1 MVEDSRCEEPRPSQ
15 RWAQVAAIIVSFA
28 PAVWG
33 ATWSVYT
40 YTNTAAKQEASV
52 ARARLIEAQQPF
64 LQRQLEV
71 FFETV
76 ELAGRLVAD
85 VPCTPKYE
93 GDVQRFSAL
102 FWSTMTMVESSSI
115 RDAMVD
121 LKVALD
127 NYLDGGKICQK
138 VGNKRGESERAD
150 DTFDL
155 QRAVWNL
162 ARAIRGSIEH
172 SWSGGPG
179 APPIVTPSPR
189 D

>member
-1 MVEDSRCEEPRPSQ
+1 MAKLGFWAPRPNPKADRNCSASQ

-33 ATWSVYT
+33 GTWSVYT
-40 YTNTAAKQEASV
+40 YANTAAKQEASV

-102 FWSTMTMVESSSI
+102 FWSTMTMVVI
-115 RDAMVD
+115 AQA
-121 LKVALD
+121 ALIGW
-127 NYLDGGKICQK
+127 L
-138 VGNKRGESERAD
+138 
-150 DTFDL
+150 T
-155 QRAVWNL
+155 W
-162 ARAIRGSIEH
+162 
-172 SWSGGPG
+172 
-179 APPIVTPSPR
+179 
-189 D
+189 